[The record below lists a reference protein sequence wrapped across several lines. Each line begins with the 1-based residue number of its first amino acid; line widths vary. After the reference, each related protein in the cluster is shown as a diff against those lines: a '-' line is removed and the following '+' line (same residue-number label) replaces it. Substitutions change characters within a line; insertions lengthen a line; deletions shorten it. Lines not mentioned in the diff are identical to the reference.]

1 MKRKV
6 LVTSS
11 YFDSIC
17 KQAKELLEQ
26 NGCEVL
32 ITQKEYPVYTYE
44 EIARVIGDIDGV
56 IAGNDTWD
64 EAVFSIAPRLKA
76 VAKFGVGVDN
86 IDLEAAKRR
95 KIYAINAYG
104 CNSQSVAELALGL
117 MLAVIR
123 KIPAQYAHMQQG
135 IWDRHLGMD
144 LRGKTVGIIGFNN
157 IGTKLARILSGFEVK
172 LLVNDPVV
180 TAERAKEFGAELASL
195 DRLLAESD
203 VVSLHIP
210 GTTANYHFMDRAKL
224 ERMKQGA
231 ILINTARGAV
241 LDSDA
246 LAELVAS
253 GRLGGAGL
261 DVYETEPLPQ
271 DSPLLHSDR
280 IVCTPHTAA
289 ETVESY
295 QNVSLSVAKDI
306 LAAFDGREP
315 KNWVNRWEV

>member
-1 MKRKV
+1 MKKRI

-11 YFDSIC
+11 HFETLC
-17 KQAKELLEQ
+17 GKAKALLEE
-26 NGCEVL
+26 NGCEVVV
-32 ITQKEYPVYTYE
+32 TRKEYPVYTFE

-56 IAGNDTWD
+56 IAGNDNWG
-64 EAVFSIAPRLKA
+64 EEVFAIAPRLKA
-76 VAKFGVGVDN
+76 IAKFGVGVDN
-86 IDLEAAKRR
+86 FDLEAARRR

-144 LRGKTVGIIGFNN
+144 LHGKTVGIIGFNN
-157 IGTKLARILSGFEVK
+157 IGTKLARLLSGFDVRI
-172 LLVNDPVV
+172 LANDPAV
-180 TAERAKEFGAELASL
+180 TEERAKELGAELVPL

-210 GTTANYHFMDRAKL
+210 GTAANYHFMDRA
-224 ERMKQGA
+224 RMEQMKPGA

-241 LDSDA
+241 VDADA
-246 LAELVAS
+246 LAELVAA

-261 DVYETEPLPQ
+261 DVYETEPLPT

-280 IVCTPHTAA
+280 IICTPHTAA

-295 QNVSLSVAKDI
+295 QNVSLSVAQDI
-306 LAAFDGREP
+306 LAAFAGRAP
-315 KNWVNRWEV
+315 KNWVNRWED